1 MVGGSGEEDHG
12 DPRGRGVS
20 TFLGS
25 YTYALDEKGRVS
37 LPAPF
42 RREAGDHPFVLL
54 QVYPPA
60 LALYPESAWRE
71 VEERLR
77 GLLRNDPSA
86 RMWMLRITSN
96 AVEVSPDTQ
105 GRILIPSK
113 LQEAANLSGQVLM
126 VGAIDKVELWNPP
139 DFAEAAGPVE
149 ERFDHYA
156 PQIFR

>member
-1 MVGGSGEEDHG
+1 MA
-12 DPRGRGVS
+12 

-25 YTYALDEKGRVS
+25 YTYTLDDKGRVS

-42 RREAGDHPFVLL
+42 RREAGEQRFVLL

-60 LALYPESAWRE
+60 LALYPEAGWRE

-77 GLLRNDPSA
+77 GVIRNDPEA
-86 RMWMLRITSN
+86 RMWVLSLMSN
-96 AVEVSPDTQ
+96 AVEVTPDAQ
-105 GRILIPSK
+105 GRILVPAK

-126 VGAIDKVELWNPP
+126 VGAIDKVELWNPSE
-139 DFAEAAGPVE
+139 FEGAVTGKATEF
-149 ERFDHYA
+149 ERYG